1 MPVLQKEPCI
11 LVLRDSDHVCQGLL
25 KHLVPARPVSLS
37 HSVHGGGGGLETMLK
52 SVFVADL
59 NGVLGFE
66 GEDALVLEFCAFFKE
81 FEHFL
86 AIKSY
91 NFLLQVSELV

>member
-1 MPVLQKEPCI
+1 
-11 LVLRDSDHVCQGLL
+11 
-25 KHLVPARPVSLS
+25 
-37 HSVHGGGGGLETMLK
+37 MLK

-59 NGVLGFE
+59 NGVWGFE
-66 GEDALVLEFCAFFKE
+66 GEDALVLEFSAFFKE

-86 AIKSY
+86 AIESY

>member
-1 MPVLQKEPCI
+1 
-11 LVLRDSDHVCQGLL
+11 
-25 KHLVPARPVSLS
+25 
-37 HSVHGGGGGLETMLK
+37 MLK